1 MAKIKAVKMGCVPK
15 LKAGFGKLASLE
27 EAKDVLFKQAPQVE
41 SMEVSLSQAV
51 GFVLAEDVKAEINVP
66 HFVKSAMDGYAVR
79 AEDTF
84 EAADSRPITLN
95 LIGSIEPGMRLER
108 AIVRG
113 GCFEIATGAPL
124 PEGADAVVMVE
135 YTEQTCKSAAQ
146 PKHRKAVPILRQ
158 CRKASEENEVKIHR
172 SVAPGANVV
181 EVGSDIE
188 KGKTVLS
195 KGTVLEPG
203 HIGVLAA
210 LGRKNIAVRRGV
222 KVGLLSTGEEILGP
236 GERLTPGKVYD
247 INYWTIEA
255 ALRKENCEVINLG
268 LAKDDTQS
276 LKEKIL
282 KGIKLADLV
291 LLSGG
296 SSLGGGDLVG
306 EVIEDLGKLL
316 IHGIAVKPGKPTM
329 VGTVEGKLV
338 IGLPGYPMSALSN
351 YYILIEPLLLKMM
364 GGKEE
369 PRYAEAKLSRKVAST
384 IGRFE
389 FLPVRLQG
397 GDWALPVSKG
407 SSAITSL
414 ALANGFIEIGEN
426 VEVLNKE
433 EKVKVRLF

>member
-1 MAKIKAVKMGCVPK
+1 M
-15 LKAGFGKLASLE
+15 KAGFGRLASLE
-27 EAKDVLFKQAPQVE
+27 EAREILFKHAPQVE
-41 SMEVSLSQAV
+41 SIEVGLGQAV
-51 GFVLAEDVKAEINVP
+51 GFVLAEDVKAEIDVP
-66 HFVKSAMDGYAVR
+66 HFVKAAMDGYAVR

-84 EAADSRPITLN
+84 EAADSRPVTLN
-95 LIGSIEPGMRLER
+95 LLGSIEPGMQPER
-108 AIVRG
+108 AIGRG
-113 GCFEIATGAPL
+113 ECFEIATGAAL

-135 YTEQTCKSAAQ
+135 YTEQK
-146 PKHRKAVPILRQ
+146 
-158 CRKASEENEVKIHR
+158 ENEVKIRR
-172 SVAPGANVV
+172 SLAPGANVV
-181 EVGSDIE
+181 GVGSDIE

-195 KGTVLEPG
+195 KGMVLEPG

-210 LGRKNIAVRRGV
+210 LGRENVAVRRPV
-222 KVGLLSTGEEILGP
+222 KVALLSTGDEILSP
-236 GERLTPGKVYD
+236 GERLTPGKIYD

-255 ALRKENCEVINLG
+255 ALRKEKCQVINLG
-268 LAKDDTQS
+268 LAKDDMGS

-306 EVIEDLGKLL
+306 EAIEDLGELL

-329 VGTVEGKLV
+329 VGTVQGRLV

-351 YYILIEPLLLKMM
+351 YYILIEPLLLRMR
-364 GGKEE
+364 GGKKEA
-369 PRYAEAKLSRKVAST
+369 RYTEAKLSRKVAST

-389 FLPVRLQG
+389 FLPVRLEGEQ
-397 GDWALPVSKG
+397 ALPITKG

-414 ALANGFIEIGEN
+414 AFSHGFIEIGEN

-433 EKVKVRLF
+433 KKVRVRLF

>member
-1 MAKIKAVKMGCVPK
+1 MAKI
-15 LKAGFGKLASLE
+15 KAGFGKLVSLE
-27 EAKDVLFKQAPQVE
+27 EAREILFKHAPQVE
-41 SMEVSLSQAV
+41 SMEVSLGQAM

-66 HFVKSAMDGYAVR
+66 HFVKSAMDSYAVR

-84 EAADSRPITLN
+84 EATDSRPITLG
-95 LIGSIEPGMRLER
+95 LLGSIEPGMVPER
-108 AIVRG
+108 PIGRG
-113 GCFEIATGAPL
+113 ECFEIATGAPL
-124 PEGADAVVMVE
+124 PQGADAVVMVE
-135 YTEQTCKSAAQ
+135 YTEQTRKS
-146 PKHRKAVPILRQ
+146 
-158 CRKASEENEVKIHR
+158 ENEVKIHR

-222 KVGLLSTGEEILGP
+222 KVGILSTGEEILGL

-268 LAKDDTQS
+268 LAKDDIQS

-282 KGIKLADLV
+282 EGVKSADLV

-306 EVIEDLGKLL
+306 EVIEDLGELL

-329 VGTVEGKLV
+329 VGTVQGKLV
-338 IGLPGYPMSALSN
+338 LGLPGYPMSALSN
-351 YYILIEPLLLKMM
+351 YYILIEPLLMKMRE
-364 GGKEE
+364 GKKE
-369 PRYAEAKLSRKVAST
+369 PRYIEAKLSRKVAST

-397 GDWALPVSKG
+397 REWASPVSKG

-414 ALANGFIEIGEN
+414 AFANGFIEIGEN
-426 VEVLNKE
+426 VEVLNRE
-433 EKVKVRLF
+433 EKLR

>member
-1 MAKIKAVKMGCVPK
+1 M
-15 LKAGFGKLASLE
+15 ASLE
-27 EAKDVLFKQAPQVE
+27 ETKGILFKHAPQVE
-41 SMEVSLSQAV
+41 SIEVSPGQAV
-51 GFVLAEDVKAEINVP
+51 GFVLAEDVRAEIDVP

-95 LIGSIEPGMRLER
+95 LIGSIEPGVRLER
-108 AIVRG
+108 AIDRG
-113 GCFEIATGAPL
+113 ECFEIATGAPL
-124 PEGADAVVMVE
+124 PQEADAVVMVE
-135 YTEQTCKSAAQ
+135 YTEQKES
-146 PKHRKAVPILRQ
+146 
-158 CRKASEENEVKIHR
+158 EVKIRR

-181 EVGSDIE
+181 GIGSDIK
-188 KGKTVLS
+188 KGEVVLPEGMCLQPS
-195 KGTVLEPG
+195 

-210 LGRKNIAVRRGV
+210 LGREKVAVRRGV
-222 KVGLLSTGEEILGP
+222 KVALLSTGDEILSP
-236 GERLTPGKVYD
+236 GERLTPGKIYD

-255 ALRKENCEVINLG
+255 ALRKDNCEVISLG
-268 LAKDDTQS
+268 LAKDDIES

-282 KGIKLADLV
+282 DGIKLADLV

-296 SSLGGGDLVG
+296 SSLGGSDLVG
-306 EVIEDLGKLL
+306 EVIKDLGELL
-316 IHGIAVKPGKPTM
+316 IHGIAVKPGKPTIA
-329 VGTVEGKLV
+329 GTVQGKLV

-351 YYILIEPLLLKMM
+351 YYILLQPLILKIM
-364 GGKEE
+364 GGKKE
-369 PRYAEAKLSRKVAST
+369 PRYTEAKLSRKVAST

-397 GDWALPVSKG
+397 GERALPISKG

-414 ALANGFIEIGEN
+414 ALANGFVEIGEN